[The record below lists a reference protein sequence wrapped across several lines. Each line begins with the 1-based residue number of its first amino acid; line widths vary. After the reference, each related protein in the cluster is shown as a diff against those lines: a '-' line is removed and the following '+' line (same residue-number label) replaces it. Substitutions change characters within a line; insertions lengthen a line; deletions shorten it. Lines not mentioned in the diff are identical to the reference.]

1 MSMEIEENK
10 GRKAKNR
17 GLCRD
22 RGRGVNK
29 KQKKE
34 KNVRKK
40 VVFFK
45 GIW

>member
-17 GLCRD
+17 DLYRD
-22 RGRGVNK
+22 RERGVNK

-34 KNVRKK
+34 KKRAKK
-40 VVFFK
+40 GCFF
-45 GIW
+45 